1 LAWNARRHFCGDV
14 FGNSF
19 CGGIHNIEWWRFI
32 QISRAKWTKNI
43 VEARFE
49 GVKIARQTVL
59 VQRCGADDDFDL
71 PIVAMD
77 RFTLATNHNC
87 VRGRKYPP
95 YLEFKH
101 NLSIAIGLQFPEWA
115 QND

>member
-1 LAWNARRHFCGDV
+1 LARDARCHFCGDV

-19 CGGIHNIEWWRFI
+19 CGGIQNIEWWRFI

-49 GVKIARQTVL
+49 CVKIARQTVL
-59 VQRCGADDDFDL
+59 VQRCGADDYFDL

-101 NLSIAIGLQFPEWA
+101 NLSIAIGLQFPECA